1 MKLYNGKMNKSNPA
15 AIAAA
20 VERDIAEGRLAAGE
34 RIDEAALAGR
44 FKVSRTPVREALR
57 QLAATGMVEH
67 RANRGAFVADVT
79 LEDVFDVYEVL
90 AELEGL
96 CAALA
101 ARRMTEPERREMLA
115 LHERMGKLLAA
126 RHRDRYIALD
136 DELHGLLVRAAR
148 NAALEGHIAACLRR
162 IAAVRRLSMETVH
175 DLSDAYAEHE
185 RLVAAVASR
194 NQAEARRIM
203 AQHVSLRAEQA
214 KDLVAHWK
222 TRKRAA

>member
-1 MKLYNGKMNKSNPA
+1 MKKNNPA
-15 AIAAA
+15 AIASAL
-20 VERDIAEGRLAAGE
+20 EHDIAEGRIAPGV
-34 RIDEAALAGR
+34 RIDEAALAER

-57 QLAATGMVEH
+57 QLAASGMVEH
-67 RANRGAFVADVT
+67 RENRGAFVAEVT

-101 ARRMTEPERREMLA
+101 ARRMTEPERREMRS

-126 RHRDRYIALD
+126 RHRERYIELD
-136 DELHGLLVRAAR
+136 QAFHRLLIQAAR
-148 NAALEGHIAACLRR
+148 NSALQEHIASCLRR
-162 IAAVRRLSMETVH
+162 IAAVRRVSMETVH
-175 DLSDAYAEHE
+175 DLAEAYAEHE
-185 RLVAAVASR
+185 RLVGAVASR
-194 NQAEARRIM
+194 NGAEARRIM
-203 AQHVSLRAEQA
+203 SQHVALRAEQA